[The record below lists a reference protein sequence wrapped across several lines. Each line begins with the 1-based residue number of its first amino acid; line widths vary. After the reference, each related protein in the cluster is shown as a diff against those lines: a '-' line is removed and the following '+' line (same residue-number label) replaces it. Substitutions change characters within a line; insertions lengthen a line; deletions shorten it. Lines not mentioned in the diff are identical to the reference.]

1 MACSF
6 QKHHTHFSFTLY
18 RMQASIWPNDFNLVS
33 KWGLLPTQHH
43 KALATTTT
51 MRVHIMGG
59 LDIGHHYPPDYL
71 ITGARSKMVLTPVPS
86 YIFPVALV
94 FWVLTVWHLGH
105 PMSHRAVVS
114 TLLLVHE
121 AVVTQ
126 ISYFH

>member
-1 MACSF
+1 MACSLE
-6 QKHHTHFSFTLY
+6 KHHAHCSLTLSGLH
-18 RMQASIWPNDFNLVS
+18 ASIRPTALNRVS
-33 KWGLLPTQHH
+33 KWAFLPTQHH

-94 FWVLTVWHLGH
+94 FWVLTV
-105 PMSHRAVVS
+105 
-114 TLLLVHE
+114 
-121 AVVTQ
+121 
-126 ISYFH
+126 